1 MIKAREKW
9 KNKESTLKL
18 FSPEQFPWKIFEVYS
33 TSSSKISD
41 LFYYWC
47 ILPMFIYSSI
57 SFALIVKENRSH
69 KYSLKIFP
77 SRPGELSV
85 FPLNFPHKFNIS
97 AICHAVFEFCQI
109 ENISKE
115 GERQTDC

>member
-41 LFYYWC
+41 LFYY
-47 ILPMFIYSSI
+47 
-57 SFALIVKENRSH
+57 
-69 KYSLKIFP
+69 
-77 SRPGELSV
+77 
-85 FPLNFPHKFNIS
+85 
-97 AICHAVFEFCQI
+97 
-109 ENISKE
+109 
-115 GERQTDC
+115 